1 MHVTRYSFGHGLLL
15 LYEFHLKSSGIIV
28 ISWLFIW
35 VSHARREWNMS
46 TFTVAAL
53 ARREHCYGYYISQER
68 SCVVLGYARAA
79 ASARSQQKH
88 LQFLWLLEPPSN
100 LLAHA
105 LHTLSS
111 GNSA

>member
-1 MHVTRYSFGHGLLL
+1 
-15 LYEFHLKSSGIIV
+15 
-28 ISWLFIW
+28 
-35 VSHARREWNMS
+35 MS

-111 GNSA
+111 GNSAESEL